1 MIKELSQRSSR
12 AAVTTMASNTG
23 CTSEGELAMTFRMSA
38 VAAWRCSASFSSRAS
53 RAASDLGL
61 AFDERRGFAVLA
73 VRFAAARRRAGA
85 FLVPCFFFGELP
97 FAEPRL
103 MAGPHTALEV
113 EYRL

>member
-1 MIKELSQRSSR
+1 
-12 AAVTTMASNTG
+12 
-23 CTSEGELAMTFRMSA
+23 
-38 VAAWRCSASFSSRAS
+38 
-53 RAASDLGL
+53 AASDLGL

-113 EYRL
+113 EYRLCQPAYRGRTIKSGSGAGAAALTFGDRKILIPQAFLP